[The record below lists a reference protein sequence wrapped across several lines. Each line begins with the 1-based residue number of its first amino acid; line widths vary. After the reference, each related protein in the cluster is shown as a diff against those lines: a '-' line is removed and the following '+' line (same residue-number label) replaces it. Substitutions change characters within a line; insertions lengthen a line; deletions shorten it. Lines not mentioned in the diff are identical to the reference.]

1 MSPCFIINARNERV
15 VLIVAGTKRRTSTQN
30 SARIRAFIPAARVR
44 PHLTADDRGQRVNI
58 SKSNLYHY
66 FKNKEELFYELTDSA
81 ADGLKRMI
89 LRFRSMRFDLNM
101 DAQEFRMLLSKVL
114 SLLLCLA
121 EKYGLLL
128 IMEQANGTR
137 YENLRPVMIELIA
150 SQIVPMLADERAQP
164 DDGADHGTQS
174 GGWDGA
180 YPQEPRSPER
190 GPCRTESVDHLS
202 HTGNARAAMAALRLS
217 RNYSFADN
225 WERTVGRSKVV
236 RKFLYRN
243 FLPPEVQKG

>member
-1 MSPCFIINARNERV
+1 MSPCFIINVRNERV
-15 VLIVAGTKRRTSTQN
+15 VLIVQVLKDELRHKILLESEHLFLQRGYDRTSLQM
-30 SARIRAFIPAARVR
+30 I
-44 PHLTADDRGQRVNI
+44 ADKVNI

-101 DAQEFRMLLSKVL
+101 DAQEFRMLLTEEVL
-114 SLLLCLA
+114 SLLLA

-150 SQIVPMLADERAQP
+150 SKIVSMLADEENSPMMAQIMARNLV
-164 DDGADHGTQS
+164 DGTVHILKN
-174 GGWDGA
+174 
-180 YPQEPRSPER
+180 RVRPER
-190 GPCRTESVDHLS
+190 GPCRTESADYLS
-202 HTGNARAAMAALRLS
+202 HTGNARAAVSSA
-217 RNYSFADN
+217 
-225 WERTVGRSKVV
+225 
-236 RKFLYRN
+236 
-243 FLPPEVQKG
+243 

>member
-1 MSPCFIINARNERV
+1 V
-15 VLIVAGTKRRTSTQN
+15 QVLKDELRHKILLESEHLFLQRGYDRTSLQM
-30 SARIRAFIPAARVR
+30 I
-44 PHLTADDRGQRVNI
+44 ADKVNI

-101 DAQEFRMLLSKVL
+101 DAQEFRMLLTEEVL
-114 SLLLCLA
+114 SLLLA

-150 SQIVPMLADERAQP
+150 SKIVPMLADESA
-164 DDGADHGTQS
+164 
-174 GGWDGA
+174 
-180 YPQEPRSPER
+180 
-190 GPCRTESVDHLS
+190 DHLS
-202 HTGNARAAMAALRLS
+202 HTGNARAAIAALGLS
-217 RNYSFADN
+217 RNYSFADKQ
-225 WERTVGRSKVV
+225 ERTVGRSKVV

-243 FLPPEVQKG
+243 FLPLEVQKG

>member
-1 MSPCFIINARNERV
+1 MQ
-15 VLIVAGTKRRTSTQN
+15 VLKDELRHKILLESEHLFLQRGYDRTSLQM
-30 SARIRAFIPAARVR
+30 I
-44 PHLTADDRGQRVNI
+44 ADKVNI

-101 DAQEFRMLLSKVL
+101 DAQEFRMLLTEEVL
-114 SLLLCLA
+114 SLLLA

-150 SQIVPMLADERAQP
+150 SKIVSMLADEETSPMMAQI
-164 DDGADHGTQS
+164 
-174 GGWDGA
+174 
-180 YPQEPRSPER
+180 
-190 GPCRTESVDHLS
+190 
-202 HTGNARAAMAALRLS
+202 MA
-217 RNYSFADN
+217 
-225 WERTVGRSKVV
+225 
-236 RKFLYRN
+236 
-243 FLPPEVQKG
+243 LPPPDGELFLRRYVYGETAAQLGVHFNMPAATVRTRLHRARLALQKLLKEG

>member
-1 MSPCFIINARNERV
+1 MSPCFIINVRNERV
-15 VLIVAGTKRRTSTQN
+15 VLIVQVLKDELRHKILLESEHLFLQRGYDRTSLQM
-30 SARIRAFIPAARVR
+30 I
-44 PHLTADDRGQRVNI
+44 ADKVNI

-101 DAQEFRMLLSKVL
+101 DAQEFRMLLTEEVL
-114 SLLLCLA
+114 SLLLA

-150 SQIVPMLADERAQP
+150 SKIVPMLADEENSPMMAQIMARNLV
-164 DDGADHGTQS
+164 DGTVHILKNRVRPSEVQ
-174 GGWDGA
+174 
-180 YPQEPRSPER
+180 
-190 GPCRTESVDHLS
+190 CRTESADYLS
-202 HTGNARAAMAALRLS
+202 HTGNARAAIAALRLS
-217 RNYSFADN
+217 RNYRFADSRN
-225 WERTVGRSKVV
+225 CDVEPRFQSRTESS
-236 RKFLYRN
+236 YTET
-243 FLPPEVQKG
+243 FLPPEVQRG

>member
-1 MSPCFIINARNERV
+1 MI
-15 VLIVAGTKRRTSTQN
+15 
-30 SARIRAFIPAARVR
+30 
-44 PHLTADDRGQRVNI
+44 ADKVNI

-101 DAQEFRMLLSKVL
+101 DAQEFRMLLTEEVL
-114 SLLLCLA
+114 SLLLA

-150 SQIVPMLADERAQP
+150 SKIVPMLADEENSPMMAQIMARNLVDGTVHILKNRVRLSEVRAGLNQLITY
-164 DDGADHGTQS
+164 HTQGTRCNSSAEAVAKLQFRRQART
-174 GGWDGA
+174 D
-180 YPQEPRSPER
+180 R
-190 GPCRTESVDHLS
+190 GPFPSRSKVPIQKLS
-202 HTGNARAAMAALRLS
+202 PSRSSKGRYPCAASAALR
-217 RNYSFADN
+217 
-225 WERTVGRSKVV
+225 
-236 RKFLYRN
+236 
-243 FLPPEVQKG
+243 